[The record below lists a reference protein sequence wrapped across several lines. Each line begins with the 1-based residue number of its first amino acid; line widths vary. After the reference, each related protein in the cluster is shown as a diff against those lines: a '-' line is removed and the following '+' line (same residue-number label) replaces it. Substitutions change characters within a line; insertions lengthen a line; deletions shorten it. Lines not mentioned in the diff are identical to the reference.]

1 MLVFL
6 NPGHAPNG
14 NPDPGACSPTTGLR
28 ESDVAADVA
37 AKVSYYL
44 NQVGIETTIV
54 QDDSLAVICDT
65 ANSMNADLFVSIH
78 CNSAD
83 NIAAKGTETFSYY
96 DSGNSAKLAS
106 CIQGQIVSSLHT
118 VDRGIK
124 EAGYY
129 VIKNTDMTA
138 VLVELAFISN
148 EEDEQLLSSEHG
160 KDEFARAI
168 ARGITD
174 YAQG

>member
-14 NPDPGACSPTTGLR
+14 NPDPGACSPITGLR

-65 ANSMNADLFVSIH
+65 ANAKNADLFVSIH

-83 NIAAKGTETFSYY
+83 NTAAKGTETFAYY
-96 DSGNSAKLAS
+96 SSDNGRKLAS
-106 CIQGQIVSSLHT
+106 CIQKQIIDSLHT
-118 VDRGIK
+118 VDRGVK

-174 YAQG
+174 YI

>member
-83 NIAAKGTETFSYY
+83 TIPAKDTASP
-96 DSGNSAKLAS
+96 AKPERIL
-106 CIQGQIVSSLHT
+106 
-118 VDRGIK
+118 
-124 EAGYY
+124 EF
-129 VIKNTDMTA
+129 MPA
-138 VLVELAFISN
+138 VPL
-148 EEDEQLLSSEHG
+148 
-160 KDEFARAI
+160 AI
-168 ARGITD
+168 ASLNSFTVGLSLSASAID
-174 YAQG
+174 LVSAANSI